1 MSQSPFNR
9 RVVGWALYDWANSAF
24 ATTVIAGFFPIFFR
38 EFWVSGE
45 AATDA
50 TVRLGLA
57 NGAAGFAIAISA
69 PLLGAV
75 ADHWGARK
83 KLLLGFA
90 FVGCMTTAGLL
101 LVDAGQWQMAAALY
115 IIASIGF
122 AGSNI
127 FYDAL
132 LVSVAERGTEHRV
145 SALGFSLGYL
155 GGGVLFA
162 VNVAMTLYPATFGL
176 ADSAQ
181 AIRLSF
187 LMVALWWAGFSLPL
201 LLWVDEEN
209 GADSSIFF
217 AIGEGLRQLR
227 QTFSQLRR
235 VRPALIFL
243 LAYFCYIDGVN
254 TVIKMALD
262 FGLAIGFSAQEL
274 VGALLLVQFVGFPAA
289 LGFGWLGQRFGAKQS
304 ILLGL
309 AGYIG
314 ATVWA
319 SNVDSV
325 TEFYGIAAL
334 IGLVQGGVQ
343 ALSRSLFSQLIPRA
357 QAGSFFGFY
366 NMFGRFATIIGP
378 LLVALTAELSGD
390 PRRAILSVLLLFGLG
405 IVVLLRVDAGAQV
418 AD

>member
-1 MSQSPFNR
+1 MRRLASNR
-9 RVVGWALYDWANSAF
+9 QVLGWALYDWANSAF

-38 EFWVSGE
+38 EFWVTGE

-57 NGAAGFAIAISA
+57 NGLAGFAIALFA
-69 PLLGAV
+69 PLLGAI

-90 FVGCMTTAGLL
+90 FVGCITTAGLL
-101 LVDAGQWQMAAALY
+101 LVDAGRWQLAAALY
-115 IIASIGF
+115 VVASIGF

-132 LVSVAERGTEHRV
+132 LVAVAPKGREHRV

-155 GGGVLFA
+155 GGGTLFA
-162 VNVAMTLYPATFGL
+162 INVAMTLRPELFGL
-176 ADSAQ
+176 ADATQ
-181 AIRLSF
+181 AVRLSF
-187 LMVALWWAGFSLPL
+187 LLVALWWAGFSLPL
-201 LLWVDEEN
+201 LFWVKEQS
-209 GADSSIFF
+209 GVSASFVS
-217 AIGEGLRQLR
+217 AIGQGLRQLR
-227 QTFSQLRR
+227 ETLVRLRGFR
-235 VRPALIFL
+235 HALIFL

-289 LGFGWLGQRFGAKQS
+289 LAFGWLGQRVGAKRS

-309 AGYIG
+309 SGYVV

-319 SNVDSV
+319 SRVDSPL
-325 TEFYGIAAL
+325 EFYGIAAL

-343 ALSRSLFSQLIPRA
+343 ALSRSMFAQLIPSA

-378 LLVALTAELSGD
+378 LLVAATAEITGD
-390 PRRAILSVLLLFGLG
+390 PRQSILSVLLLFGVG
-405 IVVLLRVDAGAQV
+405 MAILLRVDAGRA
-418 AD
+418 AA

>member
-1 MSQSPFNR
+1 MPAPWLNR
-9 RVVGWALYDWANSAF
+9 RVLGWALYDWANSAF

-57 NGAAGFAIAISA
+57 NGAAGFVVALFA
-69 PLLGAV
+69 PLLGAI

-90 FVGCMTTAGLL
+90 FVGCVTTAGLL
-101 LVDAGQWQMAAALY
+101 LVDAGRWELAAALY
-115 IIASIGF
+115 VVASIGF

-132 LVSVAERGTEHRV
+132 LVAVAPKGREHRV

-155 GGGVLFA
+155 GGGILFA
-162 VNVAMTLYPATFGL
+162 VNVAMTLQPGFFGL
-176 ADSAQ
+176 EDATQ
-181 AIRLSF
+181 AVRLSF
-187 LMVALWWAGFSLPL
+187 LLVALWWAGFSLPL
-201 LLWVDEEN
+201 LFWVDETP
-209 GADSSIFF
+209 GAHSTLFS
-217 AIGEGLRQLR
+217 AIGQGL
-227 QTFSQLRR
+227 SQLRDTLSQLR
-235 VRPALIFL
+235 TVRPALIFL

-289 LGFGWLGQRFGAKQS
+289 LGFGWLGQRFGAKRS

-309 AGYIG
+309 SGYVL
-314 ATVWA
+314 ATFLA
-319 SNVDSV
+319 SRVDSAV
-325 TEFYGIAAL
+325 EFYGIAAL

-343 ALSRSLFSQLIPRA
+343 ALSRSMFSQLIPSA

-366 NMFGRFATIIGP
+366 NMFGRFATIVGP
-378 LLVALTAELSGD
+378 LLVAFTAQLTGD
-390 PRRAILSVLLLFGLG
+390 PRQSILSVLLLFGAG
-405 IVVLLRVDAGAQV
+405 IAILLRVDTGRR
-418 AD
+418 